1 MVMFLSNDNFNDYLL
16 EIAKDS
22 NSIDGEL
29 VYSIISQLDCDNE
42 DELLNNALTYL
53 NDNSIT
59 IIDAQTE

>member
-1 MVMFLSNDNFNDYLL
+1 MVMFLSNDNFNEDLL

-42 DELLNNALTYL
+42 DEPLNNALTYL

-59 IIDAQTE
+59 IIDTQTE